1 LRKKVFPPNHIFF
14 FEEIEIF
21 FPPPSL
27 SGGPAMA
34 TMCHHIAT
42 MVVAAA
48 VEHRLYL
55 KKLVKI
61 FLSLLFLINTLQ
73 TLKNIIF

>member
-1 LRKKVFPPNHIFF
+1 
-14 FEEIEIF
+14 
-21 FPPPSL
+21 
-27 SGGPAMA
+27 MA